1 MAQDVMPAVFL
12 GHGNPMNA
20 LDRNRFT
27 EAWSA
32 FGRSVPRPR
41 AILVVSAH
49 WYINATAVTA
59 MPHPR
64 TIHDFYGFPDELFE
78 VQYPAPG
85 LPELADRVADVAHPQ
100 WVGCDTDSWGLDHG
114 TWSVLVHA
122 FPDASIPVV
131 QLSLNAFEPMDY
143 HLELGRRLAP
153 LRADG
158 VLIVGSGNIVHN
170 LRTVDFGIPDS
181 GYDWAV
187 RFDNAAREVL
197 TTAPAEVAAL
207 DAHPDFAAAV
217 PTPDHYLPLL
227 YIAGLA
233 GTEPLTPIVEGH
245 CAGSISMAAYQL
257 GGTCSVPAP
266 GAGAPGLPTGV
277 PAVDSNM

>member
-1 MAQDVMPAVFL
+1 MSPDVLPAVFL

-20 LDRNRFT
+20 IDRNRYT
-27 EAWSA
+27 EAWST
-32 FGRSVPRPR
+32 FGQSVRRPR
-41 AILVVSAH
+41 AILIVSAH

-59 MPHPR
+59 MRHPR

-78 VQYPAPG
+78 VNYPAPG
-85 LPELADRVADVAHPQ
+85 LPELADQVADVAHPQ

-131 QLSLNAFEPMDY
+131 QLSLNAFEPMEY

-153 LRADG
+153 LRSDG

-170 LRTVDFGIPDS
+170 LRAVDFGIPDD

-187 RFDNAAREVL
+187 RFDDAAREVL
-197 TTAPAEVAAL
+197 TTAPTEAAAL

-233 GTEPLTPIVEGH
+233 GAQPLTPIVEGH

-257 GGTCSVPAP
+257 GGTCPPKVP
-266 GAGAPGLPTGV
+266 GAGAPGLPQGV